1 MSLSLVSG
9 KLTFLHDSYIAAT
22 ENRCVSMVVK
32 CTLFTTH
39 VASLLLGALFNAIFV
54 MHVIS
59 LLYIRRLIQ
68 HKVVATKLHTWALA
82 IATSYM
88 IKMPKMYYCG
98 LKSSKRI
105 CKYAL
110 IASLL
115 VFIFVKRNV
124 HKKGGGCCAFSSTI
138 RYR

>member
-32 CTLFTTH
+32 YTLFATH
-39 VASLLLGALFNAIFV
+39 VASLLLGALFSAIFV

-68 HKVVATKLHTWALA
+68 HKVVATKLHT
-82 IATSYM
+82 
-88 IKMPKMYYCG
+88 
-98 LKSSKRI
+98 
-105 CKYAL
+105 
-110 IASLL
+110 
-115 VFIFVKRNV
+115 
-124 HKKGGGCCAFSSTI
+124 
-138 RYR
+138 